1 MGKPGG
7 GRTPSSRKGGELGEL
22 KHLSNPR
29 KREDSASSGER
40 KRSSP
45 NRRTCSSGLQDPGS
59 EVEAKWKRLGSR
71 TGEGESPVH
80 EGEAERGN
88 PEYHGAR

>member
-7 GRTPSSRKGGELGEL
+7 GEAPSSRKGRELGEL

-40 KRSSP
+40 KRNSP
-45 NRRTCSSGLQDPGS
+45 NRRTSTAGLEDLDNFQGM
-59 EVEAKWKRLGSR
+59 KWNSLGRLVR
-71 TGEGESPVH
+71 EGENPVH
-80 EGEAERGN
+80 VRN
-88 PEYHGAR
+88 